1 MRMATEDLKQ
11 ALLELHKALASGE
24 PIDPELPPL
33 LRMLDIDIQAALAQH
48 RSSAPAST
56 PIAAPVLEQE
66 PPGNTSYT
74 AAAPARQDPA
84 PGLTTRAQEISAK
97 FAVRHPHLEPVLRE
111 LTETLQRIGI

>member
-1 MRMATEDLKQ
+1 MATEDLKQ
-11 ALLELHKALASGE
+11 ALLQLHKALASGE

-33 LRMLDIDIQAALAQH
+33 LRMLDIDIQTALARRPGPGQPLAALVQ
-48 RSSAPAST
+48 PE
-56 PIAAPVLEQE
+56 PDLAANPVH
-66 PPGNTSYT
+66 TSGQPVMPD
-74 AAAPARQDPA
+74 AA